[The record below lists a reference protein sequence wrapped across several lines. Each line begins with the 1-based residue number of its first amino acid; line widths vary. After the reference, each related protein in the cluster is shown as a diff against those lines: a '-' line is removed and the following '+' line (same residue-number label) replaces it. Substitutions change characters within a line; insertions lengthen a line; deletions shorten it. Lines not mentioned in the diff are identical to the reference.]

1 MAKFRLSATTI
12 FTLDG
17 NAIPCP
23 TTVTFN
29 EVNDNYMSVC
39 AGNTIKAN
47 VAGLGNITG
56 SITGE
61 VDAAGAA
68 TLAYIDV
75 NVAGALV
82 LRPTGATTGEL
93 DITSTN
99 MQIASL
105 DLAMTTTG
113 LTAYT
118 ANFVCDDLT
127 WGAVPA

>member
-1 MAKFRLSATTI
+1 MTKFRLSASTV

-17 NAIPCP
+17 NAVPCP
-23 TTVTFN
+23 TQVTFN
-29 EVNDNYMSVC
+29 EVNDNFQSMC

-56 SITGE
+56 SISGE
-61 VDAAGAA
+61 VDAAGV
-68 TLAYIDV
+68 TTMGYIAV
-75 NVAGALV
+75 GTAGALV

-99 MQIASL
+99 MQITSL
-105 DLAMTTTG
+105 SEAFSSTG
-113 LTAYT
+113 LTTYT

-127 WGAVPA
+127 WDAVPA